1 MAEPGSFQF
10 SGEYFSFQFSGEYFA
25 FQFSGE
31 YFAFQ
36 NSHNTMVIISCI
48 KYPTQNQTHQPF
60 PFMLAFVYK
69 MSFQESRLAIPKYH
83 FKFSFILFILQLN
96 MFICSCMKVKEN
108 SLDIKPEPRS
118 HAKLC
123 IIFACH

>member
-10 SGEYFSFQFSGEYFA
+10 SGEYFS

-83 FKFSFILFILQLN
+83 FKFSFIPFILQLN

-123 IIFACH
+123 VIFACH